1 MIGEA
6 AVAEEDEGEAGA
18 ADVPP
23 ASADDG
29 EDETASPDR
38 MITNA
43 RVAGPTDGLL
53 TNQELVALFSEVGAP
68 VRSAYDQ
75 VQRVRKVSATF
86 GARVGLPSERLGY
99 HEPEW
104 TSYTHYWKTV
114 LGPFPA
120 LAPLSAYR

>member
-1 MIGEA
+1 
-6 AVAEEDEGEAGA
+6 
-18 ADVPP
+18 
-23 ASADDG
+23 
-29 EDETASPDR
+29 
-38 MITNA
+38 
-43 RVAGPTDGLL
+43 
-53 TNQELVALFSEVGAP
+53 